1 MKDHEMCP
9 YFETCV
15 ISNLLKTI
23 EVPEVLRYCAGNYR
37 NCRYLPRPARS
48 RSFAEKWETA
58 EV

>member
-1 MKDHEMCP
+1 MPDHEMCP

-37 NCRYLPRPARS
+37 NCRYLPRPERN
-48 RSFAEKWETA
+48 RVPAERREKA